1 MILFLLNFPASDSRT
16 VKRGTGFEPV
26 GLADVSPASR
36 RPTASPRDESVR
48 PVDKVPASPTAVTAV
63 PRLP

>member
-26 GLADVSPASR
+26 GLARVSPASR
-36 RPTASPRDESVR
+36 RPTGSPQDESVR
-48 PVDKVPASPTAVTAV
+48 PADKMAASATAVTTV